1 MKRIAL
7 LFLAFALLFSACGRT
22 TPAPIPETTT
32 EIATT
37 TEAPTTTA
45 TFVPTSGESN
55 GVRWRVLDLDDE
67 TNLELRAWLEE
78 NGTSREND
86 KERKYKLSDTKTVF
100 ERRQIEGPNDIFL
113 RDKTTGKEA
122 LLIEGDKGKEDPLDW
137 YNPFISEVLDERY
150 FVYEASGYEWPA
162 GCGVY
167 DTKRL
172 QKIPVQQPS
181 NTIYAGVYN
190 SAIYLQDFV
199 YDGTYHQMQAYVIPL
214 ENLDIAEKLLPGEN
228 LLEGIPEADL
238 GETCCYG
245 QLFSPGKRFFV
256 IKEESAVRIFDLHS
270 KSFMCRVS
278 VNGIKT
284 NEYSQ
289 HFPIAFRNEHTLYC
303 YDDTIYVDR
312 PNDKIQRY
320 ALEITLP

>member
-1 MKRIAL
+1 M
-7 LFLAFALLFSACGRT
+7 SAILCT
-22 TPAPIPETTT
+22 KLQ
-32 EIATT
+32 AT
-37 TEAPTTTA
+37 
-45 TFVPTSGESN
+45 N
-55 GVRWRVLDLDDE
+55 G
-67 TNLELRAWLEE
+67 LRA
-78 NGTSREND
+78 
-86 KERKYKLSDTKTVF
+86 
-100 ERRQIEGPNDIFL
+100 
-113 RDKTTGKEA
+113 
-122 LLIEGDKGKEDPLDW
+122 
-137 YNPFISEVLDERY
+137 
-150 FVYEASGYEWPA
+150 
-162 GCGVY
+162 

-190 SAIYLQDFV
+190 GAIYLQDFV